1 MLLGSEIGEDARL
14 AEEMCGAVD
23 YHGISKE
30 HLSEAEVR
38 VLLDKLV
45 TTKKIDD
52 HHIERFLAW
61 AGERFPSALFE
72 FTLRRLDRDAEIE
85 KGNKQITG
93 YTPIPNNRFGNAFRP
108 LMNGPQYKHFL
119 EQVTARFAT
128 QPNQAFWLRGLFWS
142 IGSIDATSLCVID
155 ELVHRGDKDSVRDA
169 LQLIGGAPPELALS
183 RPHFAVHIVEEA
195 GRVDPQL
202 GTSAES
208 VFISNALSGP
218 FSRPSGQPS
227 PKFLSMKDRS
237 ESLRD
242 LFPQGSTGR
251 RVFDRLHAVA
261 VETLNRERLD
271 DEQMDFE

>member
-1 MLLGSEIGEDARL
+1 
-14 AEEMCGAVD
+14 MCGTVD
-23 YHGISKE
+23 YLGINKG
-30 HLSEAEVR
+30 HLSEAQVR
-38 VLLDKLV
+38 AMLDKLV
-45 TTKKIDD
+45 PTKKIDD
-52 HHIERFLAW
+52 HHIERFLSW
-61 AGERFPSALFE
+61 AGEHFPTPLFE
-72 FTLRRLDRDAEIE
+72 FTLRRLVRDAEIE
-85 KGNKQITG
+85 KENEKGNERIFG
-93 YTPIPNNRFGNAFRP
+93 YTPIPNSRFGNAFRP

-119 EQVTARFAT
+119 EQVAARFAT

-195 GRVDPQL
+195 GRVDTQL
-202 GTSAES
+202 GALAES

-242 LFPQGSTGR
+242 LFPQDSTGR
-251 RVFDRLHAVA
+251 RVFDRLHAAA

-271 DEQMDFE
+271 DEQMEFE